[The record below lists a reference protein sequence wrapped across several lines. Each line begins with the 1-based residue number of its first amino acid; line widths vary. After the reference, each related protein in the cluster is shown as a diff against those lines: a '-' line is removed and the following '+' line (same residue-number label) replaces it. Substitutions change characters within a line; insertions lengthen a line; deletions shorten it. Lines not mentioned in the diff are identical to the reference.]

1 MRNCLRM
8 CALVG
13 ATLFAV
19 ACGGS
24 SNERQAESGATG
36 TAGRPGG
43 AASKASTVL
52 TGCLERNLQS
62 GQFELV
68 MRGEDAR
75 RAGNENAGLQ
85 PGNDRLILT
94 TAGDTELTQYVGRR
108 ITVEGALGTHQP
120 TTDAGTRSYGAGE
133 GADKSQTR
141 SREDDGR
148 RMTVSAVTNVADSCD
163 LEKR

>member
-1 MRNCLRM
+1 MRKYAVQIGAAPLL
-8 CALVG
+8 AL
-13 ATLFAV
+13 TV
-19 ACGGS
+19 ACGGADS
-24 SNERQAESGATG
+24 RHEAGATG

-43 AASKASTVL
+43 EASKSSTVL

-68 MRGEDAR
+68 MRGDDAR
-75 RAGNENAGLQ
+75 RAGSENAGLQ

-94 TAGDTELTQYVGRR
+94 KTGDVELTQYVGRR
-108 ITVEGALGTHQP
+108 ITVEGDLGAEQP
-120 TTDAGTRSYGAGE
+120 VTDAGTRSYGAGE
-133 GADKSQTR
+133 GADRSQTR

-148 RMTVSAVTNVADSCD
+148 RMSVRAVTNVSEEDCA